1 MVIFNNTHSKGTLM
15 DFSTTIELQIKAFF
29 FNAQTDYLPY
39 YKNFS
44 FNVTGDESVLDI
56 LKMIKTENLDFSY
69 PNRNVV
75 LRVNN
80 WVLRADEKISTVV
93 EKLGNELRIDP
104 ALMYRSDNGLILN
117 DDDFMQSFNLL
128 ETYADADDK
137 AYYESLYPL
146 HYASASFEYNH
157 NYIGD
162 AVLLLVSK
170 LIDKNPNDKNAIL
183 QAINDEF
190 NGIASCEYENNLF
203 HAQEHAETIASLKK
217 LILKEVGIS
226 MIDKLC
232 DLAVKLKQHTLD
244 AENIHERNIALYI
257 GSVDHSEL
265 AESGRTA
272 VVQSGATFIDFP
284 MSTKLAGQSVLS
296 TNPELAHQKAG
307 KMLLDALDHGADT
320 LLFTKDKD
328 LELFRK
334 MLAKCERVVGRDIE
348 LNLISLNKFQT
359 LASKVAV

>member
-1 MVIFNNTHSKGTLM
+1 M
-15 DFSTTIELQIKAFF
+15 DFLTTLELQIKAFF

-44 FNVTGDESVLDI
+44 FTLTGEESLLDV
-56 LKMIKTENLDFSY
+56 LKMIKTENSDFSY

-75 LRVNN
+75 LRMNN
-80 WVLRADEKISTVV
+80 WVLTADEKISTVV
-93 EKLGNELRIDP
+93 EKLGNELRINP
-104 ALMYRSDNGLILN
+104 ALMYRSNNGLILN
-117 DDDFMQSFNLL
+117 DDDFMQSFELL
-128 ETYADADDK
+128 EAYADKEDK

-162 AVLLLVSK
+162 AVLLLASR
-170 LIDKNPNDKNAIL
+170 LIEKNPDKQEAIL
-183 QAINDEF
+183 NAINDEF

-217 LILKEVGIS
+217 LVLKEASTSV
-226 MIDKLC
+226 IDKLC
-232 DLAVKLKQHTLD
+232 DLAVKPKQHSLD
-244 AENIHERNIALYI
+244 IDNIHERNIALYI
-257 GSVDHSEL
+257 GSVDNSKL
-265 AESGRTA
+265 AEDA
-272 VVQSGATFIDFP
+272 KIAIVQSGATFIDFP
-284 MSTKLAGQSVLS
+284 MSTKLAGQSVIT

-307 KMLLDALDHGADT
+307 KMLLDALDHGTDT
-320 LLFTKDKD
+320 LLCAKDED
-328 LELFRK
+328 LKLFRK

-348 LNLISLNKFQT
+348 LNLISLNQFQT

>member
-1 MVIFNNTHSKGTLM
+1 MVIFNITHTKGTLM
-15 DFSTTIELQIKAFF
+15 NFSTTIELQIKAFF

-56 LKMIKTENLDFSY
+56 LKMIKTKKSDFSY
-69 PNRNVV
+69 PNTNVV

-80 WVLRADEKISTVV
+80 WVLTGDEKISTVV
-93 EKLGNELRIDP
+93 EQLGNELRIDP

-128 ETYADADDK
+128 ETYADEEDK

-162 AVLLLVSK
+162 AVLLLASK
-170 LIDKNPNDKNAIL
+170 LIEKNPNNKEAIL
-183 QAINDEF
+183 EAINDEF

-217 LILKEVGIS
+217 LVLKEVNTSI
-226 MIDKLC
+226 IDKLC
-232 DLAVKLKQHTLD
+232 DLAIKPKQHTLD
-244 AENIHERNIALYI
+244 IENIHERNIALYI
-257 GSVDHSEL
+257 GSVESSEL
-265 AESGRTA
+265 TQNTKTA
-272 VVQSGATFIDFP
+272 VVQNGATFIEFP
-284 MSTKLAGQSVLS
+284 MSTKLAGQSVVT

-320 LLFTKDKD
+320 LLFAQDED

-334 MLAKCERVVGRDIE
+334 MLAKCERVVGRDIK

-359 LASKVAV
+359 LTSKVAV